1 VRYLATILITL
12 LLAVPAMSVELFRYR
27 GAATDGGTLEYI
39 FEGGEQNSPDAVPT
53 SGVMSR
59 SMASGAVRIPSNK
72 CRPHGFSLS
81 VLGDE
86 ARLLDLLNQ
95 ETLSHVAE
103 AFYIEKDWL
112 TGSSNSPAKTE
123 MYWYK
128 NLYLAAEEL
137 LQFNKKRLDPQV
149 FFIKRERA
157 NLSNLPDVYTAKPS
171 NPSGTEHVGIVVR
184 LSRRAEDGVRY
195 QAYQLW
201 EFAEWEYSRSRA
213 QFKAL
218 IAFCE
223 RARSSGLISFTGG
236 VLPEDSI
243 EKLEYHQVLPVDIM
257 KTMPCWNWRPQDTLS
272 SNDEDKES
280 VWREYNHYELD
291 NLLHKY
297 DPFQNR

>member
-1 VRYLATILITL
+1 
-12 LLAVPAMSVELFRYR
+12 
-27 GAATDGGTLEYI
+27 
-39 FEGGEQNSPDAVPT
+39 
-53 SGVMSR
+53 
-59 SMASGAVRIPSNK
+59 
-72 CRPHGFSLS
+72 
-81 VLGDE
+81 
-86 ARLLDLLNQ
+86 LLDLLNQ

-280 VWREYNHYELD
+280 VWREYNHNELD
-291 NLLHKY
+291 NLLHKFKPPEP
-297 DPFQNR
+297 DHDDHQGALILANLLLSRSDRSD